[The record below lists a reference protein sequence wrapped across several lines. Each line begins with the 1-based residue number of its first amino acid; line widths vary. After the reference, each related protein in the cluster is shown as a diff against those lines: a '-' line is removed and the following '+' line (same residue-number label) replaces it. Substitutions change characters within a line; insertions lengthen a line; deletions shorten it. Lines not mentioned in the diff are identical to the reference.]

1 MTAKGFQGIDRET
14 YKQTKKMDREKMSQF
29 LTDIY
34 DMGYEDG
41 RSECISLIEIEKR
54 FSEINGI
61 GKKRVKILM
70 DVLTEYLAEC
80 KANNFLVP
88 IEEKNRRITYGSL
101 LKCELL
107 FYFTKSE
114 SLFNKTLESES
125 LLMYNKPRA

>member
-14 YKQTKKMDREKMSQF
+14 YKQTKKMDREKMSQS

-61 GKKRVKILM
+61 GKKRVKELM
-70 DVLTEYLAEC
+70 DVLVEYLAEC
-80 KANNFLVP
+80 KENNFLVP
-88 IEEKNRRITYGSL
+88 EEE
-101 LKCELL
+101 LKKYE
-107 FYFTKSE
+107 E
-114 SLFNKTLESES
+114 E
-125 LLMYNKPRA
+125 